1 MFQTPKAFT
10 VAGPIR
16 LCVCDFSLLE
26 TVVNLCGCCF
36 KSCAGLHVRS
46 VEQLPAEVLE
56 FVPREFGLQLSM
68 GQSNNPEALS
78 GVALQSFTEPL
89 RN

>member
-1 MFQTPKAFT
+1 MAEAFT
-10 VAGPIR
+10 FAG
-16 LCVCDFSLLE
+16 SLFE
-26 TVVNLCGCCF
+26 TTVNSWGCCF
-36 KSCAGLHVRS
+36 KSCVQPHVCS

-68 GQSNNPEALS
+68 GQSNNPKALS

-89 RN
+89 RH